1 MSGLELRGLIK
12 RFADGTVAV
21 RDVDLDVGDGEL
33 FVIVGPSGCGKT
45 TLLRMVAGLEEVTA
59 GDVVVDGMRV
69 NDVRVDRRDVA
80 MAFQHHALY
89 PHMTVAE
96 NIGFPLYVDRVH
108 RAEIA
113 RRVAETARTLRI
125 DDVLDRRPAQLSGG
139 QRQRTGLARSIIRRP
154 RLLLMDEPMSSLD
167 AKLRTETRYVVAELQ
182 RRLGITTLHVTHD
195 QDEAMAMG
203 HRIAVMRDGRLVQV
217 GTPLSIHDAPTDLF
231 VAQFV
236 GAPSMNAVVAT
247 IVDSD
252 GGPALRIG
260 DGTVPLGAAG
270 RRRFPQLASMAG
282 RTVAL
287 GIRPADIREDTDGP
301 LGVSVMSS
309 EQLDRR
315 RLLRLRVD
323 APAVSAGSEGVAVAD
338 ERWSTI
344 VMTVGLDVPV
354 SLWAPFRVAFDV
366 DRLHLFDLAT
376 GRPLGLDCRP

>member
-1 MSGLELRGLIK
+1 MSSLELRGLNK
-12 RFADGTVAV
+12 RYGDGTWAV
-21 RDVDLDVGDGEL
+21 RDVDLRVGDGEL

-45 TLLRMVAGLEEVTA
+45 TLLRMVAGLEEATT
-59 GDVVVDGMRV
+59 GDVVVDGARV
-69 NDVRVDRRDVA
+69 NDVRVARRDVA

-108 RAEIA
+108 RAVIEQ
-113 RRVAETARTLRI
+113 RVAETARTLRI
-125 DDVLDRRPAQLSGG
+125 DDVLDSRPAQLSGG

-203 HRIAVMRDGRLVQV
+203 HRIAVMRDGRLVQL
-217 GTPLSIHDAPTDLF
+217 GAPLAVHDAPVDLF

-247 IVDSD
+247 VVDHE
-252 GGPALRIG
+252 GGTALRIG
-260 DGTVPLGAAG
+260 SGTLALGDAG
-270 RRRFPQLASMAG
+270 RRRFPQLASMTG

-287 GIRPADIREDTDGP
+287 GIRPADVRQDADGP

-323 APAVSAGSEGVAVAD
+323 APAVSIGHDGLAVAD
-338 ERWSTI
+338 EHWSTV

-354 SLWAPFRVAFDV
+354 SLWTPFRVAFDV
-366 DRLHLFDLAT
+366 ERLHLFDLTT
-376 GRPLGLDCRP
+376 GRSLGLGCPS